1 MAEVLTVVFY
11 LLHMKNSFKIILGTL
26 SIAILTASCGGNKS
40 DEKTKSIQVTTPAD
54 TSNNKKIDSI
64 NARKKE
70 EKVEAKFIINSLG
83 EDETLTPITDVSV
96 AFRDKIIYL
105 SKIHGPVSEL
115 EKSKYGERDIPSNAI
130 AACISWWA
138 GSGTYYYIIPS
149 KKGGIVIYQGWQDE
163 EQTGY
168 GYHWEKFKTISK

>member
-1 MAEVLTVVFY
+1 
-11 LLHMKNSFKIILGTL
+11 MKKSL
-26 SIAILTASCGGNKS
+26 ILTAFLIAIAMLLANCGSKQLE
-40 DEKTKSIQVTTPAD
+40 EKKIIANTKAKDDSV
-54 TSNNKKIDSI
+54 SKRKIDSI
-64 NARKKE
+64 NTVKKE
-70 EKVEAKFIINSLG
+70 NLVEAKFIINSLG

-115 EKSKYGERDIPSNAI
+115 EKSKYDERDIPSNAI
-130 AACISWWA
+130 AACTSWWA